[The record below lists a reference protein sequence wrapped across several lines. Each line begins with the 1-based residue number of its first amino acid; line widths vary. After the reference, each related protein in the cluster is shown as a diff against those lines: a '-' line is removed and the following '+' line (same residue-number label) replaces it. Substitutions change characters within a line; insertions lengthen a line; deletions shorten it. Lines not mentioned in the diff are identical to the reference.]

1 MSQPTTRTS
10 AASRPAEA
18 GPGRP
23 RQLRDAQSLA
33 LISVFAALIA
43 ASAIVPGIPVGG
55 FGVPVTLQTLAIMVT
70 GLVLGG
76 SRAVAAVALY
86 LLLAFVGLPIFS
98 GGRAGLQVL
107 AGGSA
112 GYIVGFLL
120 AAFLVGIAAEQVIR
134 RLPARRRGLWF
145 FLASIVVT
153 VVASHMPGVLGM
165 MVNLKLS
172 WQAAFASDLI
182 FYPGDIVKDAVASV
196 AAVAVHRAFPD
207 ILVRRVKYAR
217 PAR

>member
-1 MSQPTTRTS
+1 MSHQKTS
-10 AASRPAEA
+10 ISSTVRPAQNSLRT
-18 GPGRP
+18 PRP
-23 RQLRDAQSLA
+23 LWDAHSLA

-43 ASAIVPGIPVGG
+43 ASAIVPGIPVGS

-76 SRAVAAVALY
+76 SRAAAAVALY
-86 LLLAFVGLPIFS
+86 LLLAFAGLPVFS
-98 GGRAGLQVL
+98 GGRAGLAVL

-120 AAFLVGIAAEQVIR
+120 AALLVGIAAEQIIR

-145 FLASIVVT
+145 FLAAVVVT
-153 VVASHMPGVLGM
+153 VVASHLLGVLGM
-165 MVNLKLS
+165 VVNLKLS
-172 WQAAFASDLI
+172 WEAAFVSDLI
-182 FYPGDIVKDAVASV
+182 FYPGDILKDAVASA

-207 ILVRRVKYAR
+207 ILVRRVK
-217 PAR
+217 